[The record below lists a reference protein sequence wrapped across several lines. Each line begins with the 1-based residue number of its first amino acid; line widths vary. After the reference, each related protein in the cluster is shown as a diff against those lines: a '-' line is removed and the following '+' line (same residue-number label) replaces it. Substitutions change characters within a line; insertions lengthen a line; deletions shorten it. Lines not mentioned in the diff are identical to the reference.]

1 MFFVILTIAM
11 LVIMYNVVIVIAMN
25 SRNKNY
31 KDDNKY
37 ERKQFKVVKE
47 WLQKAKQNKI
57 EELATYFITS
67 IWTITVVYFFTEK
80 KTHCR
85 IKCIKIH
92 NFKAL
97 KKLNRKV
104 LKSCS
109 ALIVI

>member
-47 WLQKAKQNKI
+47 
-57 EELATYFITS
+57 
-67 IWTITVVYFFTEK
+67 
-80 KTHCR
+80 
-85 IKCIKIH
+85 
-92 NFKAL
+92 
-97 KKLNRKV
+97 
-104 LKSCS
+104 
-109 ALIVI
+109 